1 MAHNLCFR
9 TWTHTTEQME
19 ISPFGVETALEHY
32 TKNAEWDVT
41 KFEAVK
47 SIQMYECC
55 KKPFSEVVYHL
66 HIRRKTLY
74 YMYTLVIPVTTL
86 TALIAIGFCLPSN
99 SGERIILS
107 VTILV
112 SMTVYLN
119 IASKKLPVTSENLP
133 LLSIFYFLLFI
144 QIALSLAA
152 STFVLTNFYRQNF
165 SKPMPPWFKWLI
177 FENLAKLLCGTKI
190 LRRNSSPEKERQGR
204 KTVRF
209 SDIITVNGSSLA
221 SVNSTEIRKNENGS
235 VKSNLVTGTQGKEE
249 ILQNLL
255 SNETDSGAQNNATP
269 PNGSIRSSKT
279 SISSQIEAC
288 KLESKHIFENILRM
302 KAFGQGDRRHAQLLM
317 NKEMAVLTNNI
328 CEKERKKEILLE
340 WRYASM
346 VIDRVFLIIFI
357 CTLSI
362 SLCFFL
368 LHKIAALTS

>member
-1 MAHNLCFR
+1 
-9 TWTHTTEQME
+9 ME